1 VKEFDQSDSLKKN
14 WKSSFVTNTNDKTQ
28 GQYFFS
34 GETID
39 VILSNLSKKKRILLV
54 GCPSLLVPLYE
65 KGFKVKLLD
74 IDQRFLRIFP
84 PDMFH
89 LFNMMNCHFF
99 TKKHDFDIFIQ
110 SKNLVIIADP
120 PFGVQVSVLMRSLKL
135 LAEKCEKVQFLVF
148 FPWFHHKRFE
158 SYGLRPSDF
167 RVTYAKHS
175 KMNRNKTVRIFSNKL
190 RKFKLPEDEYKFCQ
204 GCNRYVHKS
213 QFHCEKCGNCADLR
227 QESLKIF
234 KFQ

>member
-1 VKEFDQSDSLKKN
+1 MPFIVGTIVWEGSVSAIGFSLGLFMAKKPPGEN
-14 WKSSFVTNTNDKTQ
+14 FFYFV
-28 GQYFFS
+28 
-34 GETID
+34 E
-39 VILSNLSKKKRILLV
+39 ILR
-54 GCPSLLVPLYE
+54 

-99 TKKHDFDIFIQ
+99 TKKHDFESFIQ

-120 PFGVQVSVLMRSLKL
+120 PFGVQVSLGCSSWVFIQQSSRSFKNMDILFSVLMRSLKL
-135 LAEKCEKVQFLVF
+135 LAEKCQKVQFLVF

-158 SYGLRPSDF
+158 GYGLRPSDF

-175 KMNRNKTVRIFSNKL
+175 KMNRNKTVRIFTNKL
-190 RKFKLPEDEYKFCQ
+190 RYK
-204 GCNRYVHKS
+204 
-213 QFHCEKCGNCADLR
+213 
-227 QESLKIF
+227 
-234 KFQ
+234 